1 MRPARAPAANKGA
14 LNDPQRNS
22 PNGRLDLTW
31 LTDWSLKRGSVTLL
45 VAIGLVFGGLYSA
58 VSINQ
63 ELMPDLDFPILTIVT
78 ANPGANPEDVAD
90 TVTTPIEAVLSGT
103 PKMKSLQS
111 VSAESVSI
119 VIAQFDFGDDM
130 REAEAEV
137 LRRVAGV
144 SLPAAASTPR
154 VTRININET
163 LPVIQIA
170 ASENGAAGELEDIV
184 AQQLAP
190 ALKAIDGVQQV
201 DIFGATE
208 RQINI
213 LLDVRAMQSKGVTAQ
228 QIAGLLQANNVS
240 VPTGRVA
247 IDGFSVP
254 LRAVSQLDS
263 LDAITTMIV
272 GVDTSGSMP
281 LPVPLSVIAE
291 VTMGTSGRTTIS
303 RTNGNPGLSV
313 AVTKAQNAN
322 TVKVASAAREVLEE
336 VRAANTGRAEF
347 DVILDQSLLIE
358 ESVEGLTR
366 EGLLGAA
373 AAVVAIWIF
382 LISFRS
388 TIVAAVSIPLSV
400 LVAVTVLFVQGFTI
414 NILTLGGMT
423 IALGRVVDDSIVVL
437 ENIFRHVQ
445 EGDDLDHAVSA
456 GTREVTGAVLGSTMT
471 TVAVFLPL
479 GFAGGITTVMFRPF
493 ALAVTFAILASLVVA
508 LTVVPILARYLVG
521 RRQLGARR
529 DSDERPTLVQR
540 FYLPAL
546 RWALRRRAAT
556 LVVAAALFFGSLAL
570 LPIIPTT
577 FLPAM
582 GAKQFYASVSL
593 PPGSGSEEEVLA
605 VAVQAEQIIATLPAV
620 DVYNTTISLGG
631 GAGDSLALSRAIQG
645 QGTRGATI
653 LVRLDDEADLEAVKD
668 LARERLKVIAGAF
681 VNIRGEG
688 SADTNSQLQISVTG
702 DDDETV
708 QAAGFQVAAAI
719 RGVDGVADIV
729 TAAGIRQREVAL
741 VVDPRK
747 ALPFGLTGGQV
758 AMALRELTVG
768 QTVTRLNLP
777 DVGNVDVVMLANPE
791 FTSSIDRL
799 KELELGTVATT
810 TLGEIADV
818 QEILAPAQ
826 VTRTDQHSSASIS
839 GRITGANTGVVQGD
853 IQDKIDSLT
862 LPEGVEVNPGGV
874 LQQFNESFKSLFIGI
889 GVAIVLVYIVM
900 VLVMGSLRNP
910 FVIMFC
916 LPLASIGALS
926 ALAVTQRS
934 LGMPSMFGF
943 LMLVGIVVTNGIV
956 LVDFVNQLRVRGQS
970 VNEALLEGGRLRVRP
985 VLMTALTTILAL
997 IPMSVG
1003 LTDGAIIAAELAV
1016 VVIGGLLTST
1026 FLTLLVVPVVYNLV
1040 NRGGRLPRDG

>member
-1 MRPARAPAANKGA
+1 M
-14 LNDPQRNS
+14 
-22 PNGRLDLTW
+22 TW

-45 VAIGLVFGGLYSA
+45 VAVGLVFGGLYSA

-63 ELMPDLDFPILTIVT
+63 ELIPDLDFPILTIVT

-90 TVTTPIEAVLSGT
+90 TVTAPIEAVLTGT

-170 ASENGAAGELEDIV
+170 ASGNGDPAELEAIV
-184 AQQLAP
+184 TEQLAP
-190 ALKAIDGVQQV
+190 TLQAIDGVQQV
-201 DIFGATE
+201 DVFGATE
-208 RQINI
+208 QQINV
-213 LLDVRAMQSKGVTAQ
+213 LLDVPAMQSKGVSAQ
-228 QIAGLLQANNVS
+228 QIAGLLQANNIS
-240 VPTGRVA
+240 VPTGRVDV
-247 IDGFSVP
+247 DGFSVP
-254 LRAVSQLDS
+254 LRTVSRLDS
-263 LDAITTMIV
+263 LDAIATMIV
-272 GVDTSGSMP
+272 GVDTSGAMP
-281 LPVPLSVIAE
+281 LPVRLSGIAE

-313 AVTKAQNAN
+313 AVTKAQGAN
-322 TVKVASAAREVLEE
+322 TVQVANAAKEALEDI
-336 VRAANTGRAEF
+336 RAATAGRAEF

-366 EGLLGAA
+366 EGLLGAV
-373 AAVVAIWIF
+373 AAVIAIWLF

-456 GTREVTGAVLGSTMT
+456 GTREVTGAVFGSTMT

-493 ALAVTFAILASLVVA
+493 ALTVTFAILASLVVA
-508 LTVVPILARYLVG
+508 LTVVPVLARYLIG

-529 DSDERPTLVQR
+529 ATEERLTLVQR
-540 FYLPAL
+540 LYLPAL
-546 RWALRRRAAT
+546 RWSLRRRAAT
-556 LVVAAALFFGSLAL
+556 LAIAAALFIGSLGL
-570 LPIIPTT
+570 LPLIPTT

-582 GAKQFYASVSL
+582 GAKQFFASVSL

-605 VAVQAEQIIATLPAV
+605 VAIQAEQIIATLPDV

-653 LVRLDDEADLEAVKD
+653 VVRLNDEADLEAVKA
-668 LARERLKVIAGAF
+668 LARERLKAIAGAF
-681 VNIRGEG
+681 VNIQGEG

-702 DDDETV
+702 DDAETV
-708 QAAGFQVAAAI
+708 QAVGVEVAAAI
-719 RGVDGVADIV
+719 RGVDGVVDVA

-741 VVDPRK
+741 MVDPMK
-747 ALPFGLTGGQV
+747 ALPYGLTGGQV

-768 QTVTRLNLP
+768 QTVTRLDLP
-777 DVGNVDVVMLANPE
+777 DIGNVDVVMRAGPA
-791 FTSSIDRL
+791 FTSSVDNI
-799 KELELGTVATT
+799 KQLELGTIATT

-818 QEILAPAQ
+818 REVLAPAQ
-826 VTRTDQHSSASIS
+826 VTRTDQRSSASIS
-839 GRITGANTGVVQGD
+839 GRITGSNTGVVQGD
-853 IQDKIDSLT
+853 IQAKIDSLT
-862 LPEGVEVNPGGV
+862 LPEGVEVAPGGV
-874 LQQFNESFKSLFIGI
+874 LQQFSESFKSLFIGI

-926 ALAVTQRS
+926 ALALSQRA

-956 LVDFVNQLRVRGQS
+956 LVDFVNQLRARGQS
-970 VNEALLEGGRLRVRP
+970 VNDALLEGGRLRVRP
-985 VLMTALTTILAL
+985 VLMTAFTTILAL
-997 IPMSVG
+997 IPMSIG
-1003 LTDGAIIAAELAV
+1003 LTEGAIIAAELAV

-1040 NRGGRLPRDG
+1040 NRGGALPRDG